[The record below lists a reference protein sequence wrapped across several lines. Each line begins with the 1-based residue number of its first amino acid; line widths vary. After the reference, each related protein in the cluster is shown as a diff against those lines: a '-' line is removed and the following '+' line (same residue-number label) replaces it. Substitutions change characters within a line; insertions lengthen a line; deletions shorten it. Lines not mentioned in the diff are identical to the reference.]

1 MEKKKSYKKNSVPT
15 VNGEFGL
22 FVGLIQT
29 NGLGKLKLRANS
41 ARITFLIYP
50 FDSKWVNSRKSTNF
64 THFTNHDVIGDG
76 GINISDE
83 NIPENKKRGKLD
95 FYLERVTDRLSIDL
109 VETIFPHR
117 FFSLLLDFNCGIFSS
132 LETLI
137 TNNSTLYH
145 FKIMMEGSREEVSG
159 GDAFSF

>member
-1 MEKKKSYKKNSVPT
+1 MNVRASHFSWRKKNHIKNSVPT

-64 THFTNHDVIGDG
+64 THFTNHDVIGNG

-83 NIPENKKRGKLD
+83 NIPANKKRWKLE
-95 FYLERVTDRLSIDL
+95 FFRESVIDRPSIWW
-109 VETIFPHR
+109 
-117 FFSLLLDFNCGIFSS
+117 
-132 LETLI
+132 
-137 TNNSTLYH
+137 
-145 FKIMMEGSREEVSG
+145 
-159 GDAFSF
+159 